1 MIFLDT
7 GAFIARYIKK
17 DKHHEDALRFW
28 RELSTSSRRLFTSNF
43 VLDESFTLIGR
54 RAGYSFAAQRAKNI
68 YMSMRLTILRPDGT
82 DELDA
87 VGIFEKYADQEIS
100 FTDCIS
106 FILMKKHRIN
116 NIFTFDRH
124 FEYAGFVRFPQI
136 VL

>member
-1 MIFLDT
+1 M
-7 GAFIARYIKK
+7 
-17 DKHHEDALRFW
+17 
-28 RELSTSSRRLFTSNF
+28 
-43 VLDESFTLIGR
+43 LDESFTLIGR